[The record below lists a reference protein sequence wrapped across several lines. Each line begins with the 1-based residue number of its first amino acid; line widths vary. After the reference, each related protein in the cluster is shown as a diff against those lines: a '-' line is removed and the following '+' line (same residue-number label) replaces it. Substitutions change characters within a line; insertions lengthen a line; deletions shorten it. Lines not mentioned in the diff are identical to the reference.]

1 MKNLNIEKIK
11 EISKIKK
18 EPSWMTDFRI
28 NAFNA
33 FENLSNP
40 KFGPELK
47 IDFDIINYYKKMD
60 DKIHNNWNDVPKD
73 IKDTFDKIGLPEAE
87 KYLSGVHAQYES

>member
-47 IDFDIINYYKKMD
+47 IDFDIINYYGYC
-60 DKIHNNWNDVPKD
+60 I
-73 IKDTFDKIGLPEAE
+73 
-87 KYLSGVHAQYES
+87 

>member
-60 DKIHNNWNDVPKD
+60 DKIHNKRNGIRNRHLC
-73 IKDTFDKIGLPEAE
+73 T
-87 KYLSGVHAQYES
+87 

>member
-47 IDFDIINYYKKMD
+47 IDFDIINYYNNIFFFFQFYFIMKKTR
-60 DKIHNNWNDVPKD
+60 WR
-73 IKDTFDKIGLPEAE
+73 FF
-87 KYLSGVHAQYES
+87 S